1 MSKSEKGGLLSWL
14 GGAVRGIL
22 DKASEEMA
30 EPHVIW
36 MESEITRLKQGFDF
50 SKAAAAR
57 RLEGAERD
65 IVASV
70 LYRRFLER
78 SWRDSELT
86 QRERELLAWL
96 GANLGL
102 SQATLRSLDQHE
114 AVNVFKR
121 VLADTFADAHI
132 DDRERHHLNEVA
144 TLSGHTVAS
153 LMQLFLESEGEQL
166 ARSLFA
172 GVASDGQLTRD
183 EWKRFRETVEWL
195 GVPKDR
201 MLQAIR
207 QPAKQLVEHALA
219 DARSDNEVTEREERV
234 ISSLLENLIDDVE
247 FASYVRSEI
256 AEAREMQALARGIL
270 PSIAAPVGVALRAG
284 EIVHWSGPVDFLRV
298 RDLMS
303 GTRVDRASG
312 SLVITDSRAIF
323 NSPDRPAE
331 VNHRRVLA
339 HHPFS
344 SCIEIRCSGKG
355 AGRYEFGN
363 GGERAVAIWETAI
376 GRANQTI
383 VASDDRE
390 ARRRIPRDV
399 RQRVWQKY
407 GGRCAECS
415 ADTYLEFDHV
425 IPVAKG
431 GGNSDTNVQL
441 LCRKCNLAKS
451 DNI

>member
-1 MSKSEKGGLLSWL
+1 MSKTEKGGLLSWL
-14 GGAVRGIL
+14 GGTVRGIL

-30 EPHVIW
+30 EPHVVW
-36 MESEITRLKQGFDF
+36 MESEISRLKQGFDF
-50 SKAAAAR
+50 SKAALAR
-57 RLEGAERD
+57 RLEGVERE
-65 IVASV
+65 IVANL

-78 SWRDSELT
+78 SWRDSQLT
-86 QRERELLAWL
+86 QREGELLAWL
-96 GANLGL
+96 GGNLGL
-102 SQATLRSLDQHE
+102 SPAALTALNQQAALG
-114 AVNVFKR
+114 VFKR
-121 VLADTFADAHI
+121 VLANAFADAHL
-132 DDRERHHLNEVA
+132 DDHERQHLNDVA
-144 TLSGHTVAS
+144 TASGHTVAS
-153 LMQLFLESEGEQL
+153 LMQSFLESEGEHL

-195 GVPKDR
+195 GIPKDR

-219 DARSDNEVTEREERV
+219 DARSDNE
-234 ISSLLENLIDDVE
+234 ISESEDRIIASLLENLIDDVE
-247 FASYVRSEI
+247 FAAYVKGEI
-256 AEAREMQALARGIL
+256 AEAKEMQALARGIL
-270 PSIAAPVGVALRAG
+270 PSVAAPVGIALRAG
-284 EIVHWSGPVDFLRV
+284 EIAHWTGPVDFLRV
-298 RDLMS
+298 RDLAS
-303 GTRVDRASG
+303 GTRVDRATG
-312 SLVITDSRAIF
+312 GLVITDSRAIF
-323 NSPDRPAE
+323 NSSDRPAE
-331 VNHRRVLA
+331 INHRRVLA
-339 HHPFS
+339 HHPFFC
-344 SCIEIRCSGKG
+344 CIEIRCSGKG
-355 AGRYEFGN
+355 AGRYDFGK
-363 GGERAVAIWETAI
+363 GGERPVAIWETAI

-383 VASDDRE
+383 VASDERE

-441 LCRKCNLAKS
+441 LCRRCNLAKS